1 MEDFIKTTEVKL
13 PDPNFEYITT
23 VEDARRALNTLDK
36 YDEHYIDT
44 ETTGLDPYKAKI
56 SLLQIGT
63 VNNIFVFDTRYDT
76 DHSDIHPDVIKPL
89 LVDKSKSRVL
99 QNAAYDM
106 KVIRVNWGYYLE
118 NIYDTM
124 LVEQSLHLGL
134 GFVKASLDA
143 LVLRYIGVSMEKEPR
158 GTFIDYNQKFKQ
170 FQLRYAANDVA
181 VLPLIK
187 DLQEF
192 KLKKEN
198 LEDVVQLEFD
208 FLIPLCEMELNGIKI
223 DTDKWRTIMGDVAM
237 DRDKTKVVIQ
247 DVLSQTEDQ
256 NTLFGMSLLNVDS
269 NAQLKTAL
277 NKYGIDIKSTAADVL
292 SNYKGVP
299 VIDAILDYRKA
310 EKLISTYS
318 ETLLNKINPAT
329 GRLHTAFR
337 QLISTGRMSSNNPN
351 LQNIPHD
358 QKYRSC
364 FIAEKGYSLIT
375 SDMSS
380 AELRIIGNLSGDPM
394 FQECFRTGVDLHTK
408 SASEIFGVPMSKV
421 DSKMRD
427 SCKALSFGLMYG
439 LSEHGLAKRLKITE
453 KAAKKLIEN
462 YFSVFRHVKKY
473 LTASAKFAL
482 LNGYSESISGRR
494 RYYSKPENDNPDKN
508 KILSSIKRRAMNMPI
523 QGANADTLKKACIFL
538 YSRLVEKGYEAKILL
553 NVHDE
558 VVIEVIDEQK
568 YEVARVTEQA
578 IIDGFG
584 YFFTDIP
591 METDACIGPCWLKGP
606 CDCDFS
612 EMKFV
617 FDEKYK
623 TKLVCGKCGKEQ

>member
-1 MEDFIKTTEVKL
+1 MEGFIKTTEVKL

-63 VNNIFVFDTRYDT
+63 ESNIFVFDTRYDT

-89 LVDKSKSRVL
+89 LVDRSKKRVL

-158 GTFIDYNQKFKQ
+158 GTFIDYKQKFKQ

-223 DTDKWRTIMGDVAM
+223 DTDKWRTIMGDVEVG
-237 DRDKTKVVIQ
+237 RDKTKVVIQ
-247 DVLSQTEDQ
+247 DILSQTESQ

-292 SNYKGVP
+292 SAYKGIP
-299 VIDAILDYRKA
+299 VIDAILNYRKA

-364 FIAEKGYSLIT
+364 FIAEEGHSLIT

-380 AELRIIGNLSGDPM
+380 AELRIIGNLSCDPM
-394 FQECFRTGVDLHTK
+394 FKDCFKSGIDLHTK

-421 DSKMRD
+421 DKKMRD

-462 YFSVFRHVKKY
+462 YFSVFKHVKKY
-473 LTASAKFAL
+473 LTDSAKFAL

-494 RYYSKPENDNPDKN
+494 RYYNKPENDNPDKN

-538 YSRLVEKGYEAKILL
+538 YSRLVEKGYEAKLLL

-591 METDACIGPCWLKGP
+591 METAACIGPCWLKGP
-606 CDCDFS
+606 CDCGFS
-612 EMKFV
+612 EMRFV
-617 FDEKYK
+617 SDEKYK

>member
-1 MEDFIKTTEVKL
+1 MADFIKTTEVRL
-13 PDPNFEYITT
+13 PDPKFEYITT
-23 VEDARRALNTLDK
+23 DEAARKALNVLDK
-36 YDEHYIDT
+36 YDEHYVDT
-44 ETTGLDPYKAKI
+44 ETTGLDPYKAKW
-56 SLLQIGT
+56 SLLQIGSIDK
-63 VNNIFVFDTRYDT
+63 IFVFDVRYDT
-76 DHSDIHPDVIKPL
+76 EHSSIPPEL
-89 LVDKSKSRVL
+89 LDCVLQDKTKTRVL

-106 KVIRVNWGYYLE
+106 KIIKVNRDFYLT
-118 NIYDTM
+118 NVYDTM
-124 LVEQSLHLGL
+124 LVEQLLNLGL
-134 GFVKASLDA
+134 GFVKAGLDA

-158 GTFIDYNQKFKQ
+158 STFIDYNQEFKP

-192 KLKKEN
+192 KLKKEC
-198 LEDVVQLEFD
+198 LEQVAQLEFD
-208 FLIPLCEMELNGIKI
+208 FLTPLCEMELNGIKI
-223 DTDKWRTIMGDVAM
+223 DTDKWRVIMGDVAV

-247 DVLSQTEDQ
+247 NALSQTEDQ

-269 NAQLKTAL
+269 NAQLKVAL
-277 NKYGIDIKSTAADVL
+277 NRYGIDTKSTAADVL
-292 SNYKGVP
+292 SNYRGIP

-318 ETLLNKINPAT
+318 ETLLSKISSVT
-329 GRLHTAFR
+329 DRLHTDFR
-337 QLISTGRMSSNNPN
+337 QLISTGRLSSNNPN

-364 FIAEKGYSLIT
+364 FVAEEGRSLIT

-394 FQECFRTGVDLHTK
+394 FNECFKTGIDLHTK

-421 DSKMRD
+421 DKKMRD

-439 LSEHGLAKRLKITE
+439 LSEHGLSKRLKIPE

-462 YFSVFRHVKKY
+462 YFSVFKHVKKY
-473 LTASAKFAL
+473 LNNSANAAL
-482 LNGYSESISGRR
+482 LYGYSESISGRK
-494 RYYSKPENDNPDKN
+494 RYYSRPENDNPDKN
-508 KILSSIKRRAMNMPI
+508 KIISSIKRRAMNMPI
-523 QGANADTLKKACIFL
+523 QGANADTLKRACIFL
-538 YSRLVEKGYEAKILL
+538 YNRLVEKGYDAKILL

-568 YEVARVTEQA
+568 YEVAKVTEQS
-578 IIDGFG
+578 IVDGFS
-584 YFFTDIP
+584 YYFTDIP
-591 METDACIGPCWLKGP
+591 METEACIGPCWLKGP
-606 CDCDFS
+606 CRCGHT

-617 FDEKYK
+617 PDKKYG
-623 TKLVCGKCGKEQ
+623 TTLVCGKCGAEQ